1 MKCPVNEM
9 SCQLNVLSMK
19 CPVYQTS
26 SCLIIP
32 FNLIGMILKYFVLFI
47 KILLIEELFRRTKM
61 SSVTGIFA
69 IILVTRKIT
78 RKETR
83 CHKVV
88 LLMSHIFN
96 LLLLLSSSVW
106 IGLKKGNYRIS
117 KSFTFSGLLYFL
129 VYSLHTFIWTRI
141 KNCLNWKQY

>member
-32 FNLIGMILKYFVLFI
+32 FNLLGMILKYFVLFI

-78 RKETR
+78 ARATR

-88 LLMSHIFN
+88 LLLSHIFN
-96 LLLLLSSSVW
+96 LLLLLYSSSVW
-106 IGLKKGNYRIS
+106 IGFKKVIIQFQRVLLFLAYR
-117 KSFTFSGLLYFL
+117 TFYFL
-129 VYSLHTFIWTRI
+129 QSTHINMN
-141 KNCLNWKQY
+141 KN